1 MAEVVTWNS
10 GEANTPKTATTYN
23 DFTYDTTTD
32 GGCLTKLDEVNKL
45 INAICTDV
53 QDIGQKYQMLQA
65 LYNTFTG
72 YNDLMNANTAS
83 LCTSFNEIQQGYQ
96 MIMNEMNTQIGALQQ
111 NDETL
116 MTDLEAI
123 NEQIAGVAEG
133 GADEQA
139 AALAAAQQAQAAA
152 QAAQDQAAAEAAAQA
167 EAAQAALAAQ
177 QAAATTDTTAAFMSS
192 AGATT
197 GVGTLGGFVMPTGQN
212 LETVYKIIAAEGG
225 NISPNEAMNIA
236 STMINRARTGGW
248 SGGNDIYKIA
258 TAKNQYV
265 VYQNGNYAS
274 ASLSPESRA
283 AVDTLFAT
291 AAAGGGTVH
300 PYSSFRSNGSTSY
313 GGTIL
318 EPGGNRYA

>member
-1 MAEVVTWNS
+1 MEVVTWNS
-10 GEANTPKTATTYN
+10 GEANTPKTATTFN
-23 DFTYDTTTD
+23 DFTYDTTTN
-32 GGCLTKLDEVNKL
+32 GGCLTAFNEVNSI
-45 INAICTDV
+45 INSICGDV
-53 QDIGQKYQMLQA
+53 QDIAQKYQMLQA

-72 YNDLMNANTAS
+72 YNDLMNTNTAS
-83 LCTSFNEIQQGYQ
+83 LCNSFNEIQQAYQ
-96 MIMNEMNTQIGALQQ
+96 MIVNSMNTQVEALQQ

-123 NEQIAGVAEG
+123 NQQLTGATEG
-133 GADEQA
+133 GAVDDQA
-139 AALAAAQQAQAAA
+139 LAAQQA
-152 QAAQDQAAAEAAAQA
+152 AAEQQA
-167 EAAQAALAAQ
+167 AAQAALAAQ
-177 QAAATTDTTAAFMSS
+177 QTATTQAGFMPS
-192 AGATT
+192 AGTDT
-197 GVGTLGGFVMPTGQN
+197 GVGTAGGFVMPTGQN

>member
-1 MAEVVTWNS
+1 MADVVTWNS
-10 GEANTPKTATTYN
+10 SEANTPKTATTFN

-53 QDIGQKYQMLQA
+53 QDIGQKYTMLQA

-83 LCTSFNEIQQGYQ
+83 LCNSFNEIQQGYQ
-96 MIMNEMNTQIGALQQ
+96 MIMNEMNNQIGALQQ
-111 NDETL
+111 NDATL

-123 NEQIAGVAEG
+123 NQQLTGVSDG

-139 AALAAAQQAQAAA
+139 AALLAAQQAQASA
-152 QAAQDQAAAEAAAQA
+152 QSAQEQAAAEAQAQA

-177 QAAATTDTTAAFMSS
+177 QLTDTTAGFMPS
-192 AGATT
+192 AGTGT

-283 AVDTLFAT
+283 AVDTLFAS

-300 PYSSFRSNGSTSY
+300 PYSSFRSNGSTGY
-313 GGTIL
+313 NGVVL

>member
-1 MAEVVTWNS
+1 MTSVATFNS
-10 GEANTPKTATTYN
+10 GEANAPKQATVYN
-23 DFTYDTTTD
+23 DFTYDTITNGGVLEKLNEVGSIITD
-32 GGCLTKLDEVNKL
+32 IYN
-45 INAICTDV
+45 DV
-53 QDIGQKYQMLQA
+53 IDIASKYQQLQA
-65 LYNTFTG
+65 LYGMFT
-72 YNDLMNANTAS
+72 NFNEAMNVNTAALS
-83 LCTSFNEIQQGYQ
+83 NNFSEIQTAY
-96 MIMNEMNTQIGALQQ
+96 NQIISV
-111 NDETL
+111 
-116 MTDLEAI
+116 M
-123 NEQIAGVAEG
+123 NEQIAVLQQQDTTLMEDLDAINQQLAQGAEVTDPTMD
-133 GADEQA
+133 ASAQAQA
-139 AALAAAQQAQAAA
+139 ARAAQEQAAA
-152 QAAQDQAAAEAAAQA
+152 QAAQDQAAAEAAQQAQ
-167 EAAQAALAAQ
+167 AAQAALAAQ
-177 QAAATTDTTAAFMSS
+177 QAATVATPEAGFMTS
-192 AGATT
+192 A
-197 GVGTLGGFVMPTGQN
+197 GVGTAGGFVMPTGQN

-274 ASLSPESRA
+274 ASLSPASRA
-283 AVDTLFAT
+283 AVDQLFAS